1 VKHQISNSG
10 GSFAPSRAAYLAAYL
25 RSMQGSVRK
34 SPVHSHAVVL
44 IQDTFSGWSQ
54 DNAPRLA
61 ASLAYYT
68 VLSAAP
74 LLVISV
80 ALADLFFGEK
90 AVEGQ
95 LAWEI
100 QSFVGGETARA
111 IQALIQGAHKPAVGA
126 IATTL
131 SIATLIVGAS
141 SVIAELH
148 DALNFIWGVKPPAE
162 STWRNDILGF
172 LKDRFFS
179 SLIVIGAGSLL
190 LISLL
195 FSVSIATVG
204 KYFLPLLPSS
214 ERLLHSAAFVVSF
227 AVVILLFATVY
238 KLIPDVRL
246 KWSDVAI
253 GATVTS
259 LLFTIGKQL
268 IALYLGRV
276 GFESTYGAAWA
287 VVLFLVWVY
296 YSAQLFFLGAEFT
309 KVYRAGTVPMAQ
321 AVPRAKIK
329 H

>member
-1 VKHQISNSG
+1 VKHQISNGG
-10 GSFAPSRAAYLAAYL
+10 GSFAPSRAAYL

-34 SPVHSHAVVL
+34 SPFHSHAVVL
-44 IQDTFSGWSQ
+44 VQDTFSGWSQ

-61 ASLAYYT
+61 ASLAYYA

-100 QSFVGGETARA
+100 QSFVGGEAARA

-141 SVIAELH
+141 SAVVELH
-148 DALNFIWGVKPPAE
+148 DALNLIWGVKPPSE

-195 FSVSIATVG
+195 LSVAIATVG

-214 ERLLHSAAFVVSF
+214 EWLLHSATFVVSF
-227 AVVILLFATVY
+227 VIVMLLFATVY
-238 KLIPDVRL
+238 KLIPDVHL
-246 KWSDVAI
+246 KWSDVAT
-253 GATVTS
+253 GAAVTS

-276 GFESTYGAAWA
+276 AFESTYGAAWA

-309 KVYRAGTVPMAQ
+309 KVYTRRYGSHGPSGPA
-321 AVPRAKIK
+321 R
-329 H
+329 